1 MDPDPAVR
9 AAALGRALPSHQ
21 NTIYEATVPVARYVA
36 AILSHP
42 ATATST
48 STSTSTSEVHP
59 ATGQDPNRPMR
70 AELLEWLGS
79 TAYDADD
86 ATVTIAEDGWDGT
99 FPSPDPAMRAFRD
112 LRPHLYQAVRPLLDD
127 EDERVRHTALVAAI
141 PLAEHPGLVTHHDL
155 LAHHARRLL
164 NTSTLRYQ
172 RDRALDAL
180 RSWGHSTS
188 ALETPEDTAARARYA
203 RFAAQRLQPLEGGG
217 YSDEPPF

>member
-1 MDPDPAVR
+1 M
-9 AAALGRALPSHQ
+9 
-21 NTIYEATVPVARYVA
+21 PVARYVA

-42 ATATST
+42 ATAAATT
-48 STSTSTSEVHP
+48 TTSEIHP
-59 ATGQDPNRPMR
+59 TTGRAPNRPMR

-99 FPSPDPAMRAFRD
+99 SLPPDPAMRAFRD

-127 EDERVRHTALVAAI
+127 EDERVRHAALVAAI
-141 PLAEHPGLVTHHDL
+141 PLAEHPGLITHHDL

-172 RDRALDAL
+172 RDRALNAL
-180 RSWGHSTS
+180 RSWGHNTS
-188 ALETPEDTAARARYA
+188 ALETPEDTASRARYA
-203 RFAAQRLQPLEGGG
+203 RFAAQRLQALEGGG